1 MDALIE
7 TLFQA
12 VLSEEDKP
20 LADRHWQVKDR
31 ILKTERTGCECR
43 LFLSPRR

>member
-20 LADRHWQVKDR
+20 LADRHQEMD
-31 ILKTERTGCECR
+31 EAEAQ
-43 LFLSPRR
+43 